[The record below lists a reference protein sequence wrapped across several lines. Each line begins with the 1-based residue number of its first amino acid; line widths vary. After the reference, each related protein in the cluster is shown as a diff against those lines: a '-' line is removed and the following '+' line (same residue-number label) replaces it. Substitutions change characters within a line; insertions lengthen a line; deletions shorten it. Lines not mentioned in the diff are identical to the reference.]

1 MIHID
6 IEIKKYSRLK
16 TIPHYCH
23 SKIEDMIFFAIMKL
37 PEKFIPQ
44 WLMNRLDKYTTKR
57 ISQLK
62 QQTIHDAW
70 RKMYLEKAADEIAT
84 RQQDTKKAPSDD

>member
-1 MIHID
+1 MD
-6 IEIKKYSRLK
+6 IEIKDCNPIIDFFHKLHSRF
-16 TIPHYCH
+16 
-23 SKIEDMIFFAIMKL
+23 EDMMFSVIMKM

-62 QQTIHDAW
+62 QQTIHDTW
-70 RKMYLEKAADEIAT
+70 RKMYLEKAADEISN
-84 RQQDTKKAPSDD
+84 RQQDTQKAPSDG